1 MRLRKHACLRPE
13 AEIRNW
19 FCDRLLFG
27 QSRHW
32 ATDQSR
38 AAMCWSTDVQPKIKL
53 NEAAPVFVPVLTG
66 NFRRRAGLAA
76 MLNFV
81 TY

>member
-27 QSRHW
+27 QSGRPQAW
-32 ATDQSR
+32 VTASASTFK
-38 AAMCWSTDVQPKIKL
+38 AAKWYLGNLGRFKSEVGHKL
-53 NEAAPVFVPVLTG
+53 EA
-66 NFRRRAGLAA
+66 
-76 MLNFV
+76 
-81 TY
+81 